1 MDTAFHPLQDLF
13 EQLGLP
19 SDCDA
24 IMRFIT
30 LHAPL
35 DPQILLAEES
45 FWSPGQ
51 KDFLREEL
59 LKDANWAEAIDLL
72 NSQLRKL
79 R

>member
-1 MDTAFHPLQDLF
+1 MDAAFHPLQDLF
-13 EQLGLP
+13 KQLGLP

-24 IMRFIT
+24 IRRFIT

-35 DPQILLAEES
+35 DPQALLAEAS
-45 FWSPGQ
+45 FWTAGQ

-72 NSQLRKL
+72 NSQLREL